1 MSDHPCRRG
10 ARRHVIFHHNRPLAP
25 ATEGGTSGRGR
36 SAGPA
41 GRAPAPWSRPGAW
54 PWWASWRGAALW
66 RRCAST
72 SPTWVPVGPGA
83 LGLEVG
89 RALPSPVHD
98 QTGAPAGGPGRPRRA
113 CIGLDAHQGGR
124 IGGRRVI
131 AVEDETMRA
140 ARGEGPT
147 CRRPRSRAGGVVV
160 GGRRVSDESNEI
172 PALRDLLEPL
182 ELDGAL
188 AGADATAHPGG
199 WGRVDHLPRRPL
211 PADGQGQ
218 PARSAP
224 AAQEA
229 ALEGH
234 PGHLH
239 PRRLPRAAGTAHR
252 QSRPGPRPGRLPR
265 RGPSGPDPAHPH
277 RQGQEAG
284 RGGLPGSAR
293 FP

>member
-1 MSDHPCRRG
+1 MGRLHRVQGRCRPGPAQGVGKVDGRLSDVRGFRRVDGGAARPRRDDRWCLIILVVGGRAAMSSS
-10 ARRHVIFHHNRPLAP
+10 ATTAPLAP
-25 ATEGGTSGRGR
+25 TPEGGPSGRGR
-36 SAGPA
+36 PAGPA

-140 ARGEGPT
+140 ARGEGDRAPHLLAAPGAGPAESSWEGGGCRMSPT
-147 CRRPRSRAGGVVV
+147 RS
-160 GGRRVSDESNEI
+160 
-172 PALRDLLEPL
+172 PP
-182 ELDGAL
+182 
-188 AGADATAHPGG
+188 
-199 WGRVDHLPRRPL
+199 
-211 PADGQGQ
+211 
-218 PARSAP
+218 
-224 AAQEA
+224 
-229 ALEGH
+229 
-234 PGHLH
+234 
-239 PRRLPRAAGTAHR
+239 
-252 QSRPGPRPGRLPR
+252 
-265 RGPSGPDPAHPH
+265 
-277 RQGQEAG
+277 
-284 RGGLPGSAR
+284 
-293 FP
+293 